1 MFLTFFLFLVGT
13 VARKDTEAAGQL
25 QPSKDANKESKESS
39 TEEPKVS
46 FTLASDTDS
55 VESLEMPSRAD
66 EDAGAMANEDSEN
79 MPDGRFR
86 QRLNRLSSS
95 DSYLSS
101 QDNMKSMAWYGSS
114 LDFDVSPSSKYAPGC
129 ESPKMLGKIDESS
142 LESKLEDLQLSQHR
156 PVYRTSTPSRDARLG
171 EGEEGVL
178 QPLTTVKEEFNH
190 DIGGRSSAES
200 SGRGLYLKSIFF

>member
-1 MFLTFFLFLVGT
+1 MVGT
-13 VARKDTEAAGQL
+13 VTRKDTEAAGQL

-39 TEEPKVS
+39 TEEPKVG

-55 VESLEMPSRAD
+55 VESLDMPSRAD
-66 EDAGAMANEDSEN
+66 EDAGAMANEDYEN

-114 LDFDVSPSSKYAPGC
+114 LDFDVSPCSKYAPGS

-190 DIGGRSSAES
+190 DTGGRSSAES